1 MQRETIPAFDGRPLR
16 VFHTERSTGRRNLM
30 LVLPFGVRHAMVERL
45 CNALEP
51 HFNVITWE
59 SRFVLDLQDDATDD
73 AFDVEY
79 HVRDLVTVAAHA
91 NDRVGHDGP
100 IDVIG
105 YCSGAGVGLLAA
117 ARYPDSVRRL
127 ALVCGEFMLKPS
139 VCPPS
144 SFQREVDVLLP
155 VAATSKE
162 MAGMLFDKI
171 SSGRSAPQSEFHSFI
186 SVPFSSAAHLH
197 RYGLNYVA
205 YRRTD
210 FLDEAATV
218 TQPTL
223 VIATR
228 SDRQVLPESARI
240 IVAHL
245 PDASGVHEFDG
256 DHYELCRA
264 QPAMTDTLLQFFG
277 TQANRSEPVQ

>member
-1 MQRETIPAFDGRPLR
+1 MQQETIPAFDGRPLR
-16 VFHTERSTGRRNLM
+16 VFHTARQAGRRNLL
-30 LVLPFGVRHAMVERL
+30 LVLPFGVRYAMAERL
-45 CNALEP
+45 CDALAP

-79 HVRDLVTVAAHA
+79 HVRDLITVAAHA
-91 NDRVGHDGP
+91 NDRVGHVGP
-100 IDVIG
+100 MDVIG

-139 VCPPS
+139 VCAPS

-155 VAATSKE
+155 VAAMSKD
-162 MAGMLFDKI
+162 MADMLFDKI
-171 SSGRSAPQSEFHSFI
+171 SAGRGAPQSEFHSFI

-210 FLDEAATV
+210 FLGEASTV

-228 SDRQVLPESARI
+228 SDRQVHPESAHI
-240 IVAHL
+240 IVSHL
-245 PDASGVHEFDG
+245 PDATDVHEFDG

-264 QPAMTDTLLQFFG
+264 QPAMTDALLQFFG
-277 TQANRSEPVQ
+277 TQANRAEPIQ